1 MQLLSPHMVSS
12 PLPEYNYSKRLCMR
26 FITFYLPSPE
36 KLASSLSV
44 VLSVP
49 LVSRAPSNS
58 LARERVQ
65 SDHTICPFYGDW
77 RPSNIGTWLVL
88 TTVMDSDAATHWI
101 MLTKNAYI
109 MLTKKYLTMS
119 PLLVAVN

>member
-58 LARERVQ
+58 LRENVYNLITPFAR
-65 SDHTICPFYGDW
+65 SMGTGDQV
-77 RPSNIGTWLVL
+77 TLAWLVL
-88 TTVMDSDAATHWI
+88 TM
-101 MLTKNAYI
+101 
-109 MLTKKYLTMS
+109 
-119 PLLVAVN
+119 